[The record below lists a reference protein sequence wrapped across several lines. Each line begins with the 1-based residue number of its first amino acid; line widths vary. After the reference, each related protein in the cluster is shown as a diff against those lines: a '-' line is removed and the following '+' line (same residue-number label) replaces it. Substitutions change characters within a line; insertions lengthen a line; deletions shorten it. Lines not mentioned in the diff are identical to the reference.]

1 MVMSVSRVPPPNTA
15 FGLKGRLNYWGHTWG
30 RACHRACLIS
40 CGDSPRKYLIPRT
53 APYTFSTCVKAVT
66 LSALFCSL
74 EVGDGVTRPCAIGGW
89 HGGVRAVSAA
99 EKKDISSY
107 VGSRL
112 CGCLGSGVSLEIW
125 GSRMDQGQEFGP
137 RVYIG
142 LTLGMVVLKVS
153 SIVLL
158 WVLKSKV
165 SGTLGRYQAYKYL
178 MWPLC
183 VLWG

>member
-15 FGLKGRLNYWGHTWG
+15 FGLKGRLNYYGHTWG

-112 CGCLGSGVSLEIW
+112 CGCLGSGVSLEIC
-125 GSRMDQGQEFGP
+125 GFKDGP
-137 RVYIG
+137 RSGVWSKSLG

-158 WVLKSKV
+158 GVLKSKV
-165 SGTLGRYQAYKYL
+165 LGTLGRYQAYKYL
-178 MWPLC
+178 MWPL
-183 VLWG
+183 